1 MKNILILTIS
11 LVIAINCDGQNSI
24 SADKQKAIIE
34 KVSSEINKL
43 YFNGTIAKSIA
54 DTLEIIKTQIKIE
67 STADNFANK
76 VSSALLKKSND
87 NHLKLYFDPNK
98 FESYAQNETAKRNYE
113 YEAAKKIN
121 FGFTKVEILEGNV
134 GYIEIIKFSG
144 FIAEGSAPKIN
155 SAMNM
160 VENTTALII
169 DLRKNGGGDGRVGDI
184 LATYFYPEENE
195 IYYDSISRTE

>member
-113 YEAAKKIN
+113 YEFN
-121 FGFTKVEILEGNV
+121 
-134 GYIEIIKFSG
+134 
-144 FIAEGSAPKIN
+144 
-155 SAMNM
+155 
-160 VENTTALII
+160 
-169 DLRKNGGGDGRVGDI
+169 
-184 LATYFYPEENE
+184 
-195 IYYDSISRTE
+195 